1 MIPAQSF
8 IPTTPSKREF
18 KIDDNDNYLQTYLRE
33 RDLFIMQ
40 DPIELIFE
48 EFSSTNVTNPDNQP
62 YQCEQLAYSLKLY
75 NFPQE
80 TWETKMQGKKKGEKK
95 LALN

>member
-1 MIPAQSF
+1 MKDNCLAKILTQSF
-8 IPTTPSKREF
+8 ISTSPSKRDF
-18 KIDDNDNYLQTYLRE
+18 KIDYTDNYLQTYLRE

-48 EFSSTNVTNPDNQP
+48 DFISTNVTKPDNQP
-62 YQCEQLAYSLKLY
+62 YQCEQIEYQMKLY

-80 TWETKMQGKKKGEKK
+80 TWET
-95 LALN
+95 